1 MGIISTSVFVEL
13 KFWLLLLFSLI
24 VPFGIYAV
32 LLLKRA
38 ISRTSILFFGALMLL
53 LSGID
58 IYLLGQLANIAKST
72 LTLTDDIF
80 FVSEVSVALYL
91 LPALFAGIG
100 INMISHVLTRHLD
113 DAEKRFHTD
122 KTNQ

>member
-1 MGIISTSVFVEL
+1 MSTSAFVEL
-13 KFWLLLLFSLI
+13 KFWLLLFFSFI
-24 VPFGIYAV
+24 VPFGIYIT

-38 ISRTSILFFGALMLL
+38 ISRTSVLFFGALMLI

-58 IYLLGQLANIAKST
+58 IFLLGQLADIAKST
-72 LTLTDDIF
+72 LDQTDDLF
-80 FVSEVSVALYL
+80 FVSEQSVALYL

-113 DAEKRFHTD
+113 DAEQRFNNE
-122 KTNQ
+122 KTS